1 MNMLVYT
8 FLRVIS
14 ICPLEGRMR
23 RMPRLIS
30 AVRQQHKLY
39 SLDMAPF
46 GDGWEDTTGISNN
59 NISMDLA
66 YKYNISY
73 FFIFCFWYFRFEN
86 GVTVHTKVK
95 CSLDSKLHSR
105 DDGWC
110 IYTGSIHAVC
120 YVWRRW
126 CWWMMIGF
134 CGVPLPSRSVV
145 ARNPSPA
152 NWLDRLLQSVYTSFG
167 FRSRQPQQQQTGTSV
182 RWWWHMMFLS
192 CSLFFKNVKYYSRN
206 S

>member
-1 MNMLVYT
+1 MDERIY
-8 FLRVIS
+8 
-14 ICPLEGRMR
+14 
-23 RMPRLIS
+23 
-30 AVRQQHKLY
+30 
-39 SLDMAPF
+39 
-46 GDGWEDTTGISNN
+46 TTGISN

-73 FFIFCFWYFRFEN
+73 FLFIFCFWYFRFEN

-95 CSLDSKLHSR
+95 CSLDSKLQR
-105 DDGWC
+105 DAWC
-110 IYTGSIHAVC
+110 IYTWSIHAVC

-134 CGVPLPSRSVV
+134 CGVPLPSRSVA

-167 FRSRQPQQQQTGTSV
+167 FRSGQPQQQQTNVSA
-182 RWWWHMMFLS
+182 MMMTHDVFLVPVH
-192 CSLFFKNVKYYSRN
+192 F
-206 S
+206 